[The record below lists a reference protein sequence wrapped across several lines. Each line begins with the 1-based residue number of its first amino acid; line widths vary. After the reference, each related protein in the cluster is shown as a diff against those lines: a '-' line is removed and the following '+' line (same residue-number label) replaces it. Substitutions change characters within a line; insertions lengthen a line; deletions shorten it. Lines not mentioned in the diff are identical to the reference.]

1 MPVPDYQT
9 LMRPVLEALSDGQAH
24 RVRDI
29 LPSLIDLYDLTP
41 EEVEELLPSGTQTVL
56 ANRAHWARTYLSKAG
71 LVRSP
76 KRGFHEIT
84 ERGQELLKSH
94 SGPIS
99 NATLA
104 QYDTFE
110 EWRLPDKD
118 SAGSVEV
125 SAKPDVPMATTTL
138 PPEEALEAA
147 AAELYAALEG
157 DLLEAVLAM
166 DPTRFEQLIIDLLL
180 AMGYGDGK
188 RQMAERLGKSNDG
201 GIDGV
206 VNEDPLGLDAVYIQA
221 KRYDPKNTVGSGAIR
236 EFIGSLI
243 GVSATKGVFVT
254 TSGFSR
260 EATAFLDRVQ
270 QRVVL
275 IDGRRLA
282 ELMIRYGVGVRSRQT
297 YVVKGVDEDYFGNA

>member
-9 LMRPVLEALSDGQAH
+9 LMRPVLEALSDGNAH

-29 LPSLIDLYDLTP
+29 LPSLIERYDLTP
-41 EEVEELLPSGTQTVL
+41 DEVEELLPSGTQTVL

-71 LVRSP
+71 LVQSSR
-76 KRGFHEIT
+76 RGFHEIT
-84 ERGQELLKSH
+84 DLGRKLLRSH
-94 SGPIS
+94 SGPIG

-104 QYDTFE
+104 QFETFE
-110 EWRLPDKD
+110 EWRVPDRD
-118 SAGSVEV
+118 STQPGAVGDT
-125 SAKPDVPMATTTL
+125 AKTPAQATSL

-147 AAELYAALEG
+147 AAELFSALES
-157 DLLEAVLAM
+157 DLLEAVLGM
-166 DPTRFEQLIIDLLL
+166 DPTRFEQLIVDLLL

-188 RQMAERLGKSNDG
+188 RQMAERLGKSSDG

-221 KRYDPKNTVGSGAIR
+221 KRYDPKNTVGSPAIR
-236 EFIGSLI
+236 EFIGSLV

-254 TSGFSR
+254 TSSFSR
-260 EATAFLDRVQ
+260 EAIAFLDRVQ

-282 ELMIRYGVGVRSRQT
+282 ELMIRHGVGVRSRQT
-297 YVVKGVDEDYFGNA
+297 YVVKGVDEDYFGDA

>member
-9 LMRPVLEALSDGQAH
+9 LMRPVLEALSDG
-24 RVRDI
+24 
-29 LPSLIDLYDLTP
+29 
-41 EEVEELLPSGTQTVL
+41 
-56 ANRAHWARTYLSKAG
+56 RAH
-71 LVRSP
+71 
-76 KRGFHEIT
+76 
-84 ERGQELLKSH
+84 
-94 SGPIS
+94 
-99 NATLA
+99 
-104 QYDTFE
+104 
-110 EWRLPDKD
+110 
-118 SAGSVEV
+118 
-125 SAKPDVPMATTTL
+125 
-138 PPEEALEAA
+138 
-147 AAELYAALEG
+147 
-157 DLLEAVLAM
+157 
-166 DPTRFEQLIIDLLL
+166 
-180 AMGYGDGK
+180 GK
-188 RQMAERLGKSNDG
+188 RQMAERLGKSSDG

-221 KRYDPKNTVGSGAIR
+221 KRYDPKNTVGSPAIR
-236 EFIGSLI
+236 EFIGNLI